1 MKGNQIFNKTHN
13 KKLLSFSKI
22 EKFINM
28 SLQKKYFINEL
39 VYGSRVISNIIYNKK
54 THIVATFKDYLI
66 SDDLSEFLKRFYT
79 TFESSIRLPKY
90 YEYYETYSRIYPNYT
105 ALRESK
111 YIYKNIHKKQIMI
124 DLQQKMEE
132 YEIKKKEKNKN
143 KNKRNKDDY
152 MVFSTDIYN
161 SIVNDNE
168 DFYNLLFGINKNL
181 QKKEKSIEEF
191 KKLIKEI
198 EKCEKEIPN
207 SSFALEQFVAKKK
220 NPINNKNKSIAG
232 KLFSACTKQM
242 ITTSK
247 NDKSGNYK
255 NILNEIQLIKS
266 STSITHKK
274 KISSSSGNNSINK
287 KKHYSKINNINN
299 KSYNNILPYTF
310 QNNKTS
316 EINDLMNKVKVNINS
331 SDISIK
337 NGSETERI
345 NNKNSIN
352 IKNNIFNH
360 NRNHNCLLN
369 AKGILISHNN
379 NSINISHNKKK
390 FFGDKNIKFKGIIS
404 PTNNNEKNKER
415 KVEKNTLRTNDFH
428 LLRNKNKSNSNPKNK
443 KIINNNINSIITL
456 STINNSCQTLNHLK
470 KMKYKNVHNINYY
483 STEKNNIN
491 INTINNS
498 NSKNKR
504 SKNKSSSPSEKR
516 IIEGIKIKNFNKA
529 LKLSETISPKYE
541 SNKTKKIIKYSKPK
555 TSRVTS
561 KKKYT

>member
-1 MKGNQIFNKTHN
+1 
-13 KKLLSFSKI
+13 
-22 EKFINM
+22 
-28 SLQKKYFINEL
+28 
-39 VYGSRVISNIIYNKK
+39 
-54 THIVATFKDYLI
+54 
-66 SDDLSEFLKRFYT
+66 
-79 TFESSIRLPKY
+79 
-90 YEYYETYSRIYPNYT
+90 
-105 ALRESK
+105 
-111 YIYKNIHKKQIMI
+111 MI

-161 SIVNDNE
+161 SIVNDS
-168 DFYNLLFGINKNL
+168 DFYNLLFGINNNL

-255 NILNEIQLIKS
+255 NILNEIQLINS

-287 KKHYSKINNINN
+287 KKHCSKINNINN

-470 KMKYKNVHNINYY
+470 KMKYKNVDNINYY

-491 INTINNS
+491 VNTINNS

-541 SNKTKKIIKYSKPK
+541 SNKTIQNKTKKIIKYSKPK